1 MYILRETLYTMKL
14 VDSFDC
20 FHEGFHGGNFVITY
34 LKAKYRS
41 FMEIWKLCVPVYDS
55 YRNFFVLSYGRILK
69 TSNINI
75 AF

>member
-34 LKAKYRS
+34 LNAKYRS
-41 FMEIWKLCVPVYDS
+41 FMEI
-55 YRNFFVLSYGRILK
+55 
-69 TSNINI
+69 
-75 AF
+75 